1 MKAVVMA
8 GGEGTRLRPLTSSR
22 PKPLVP
28 ILNKPC
34 MQHTIELLKR
44 YGVTDIVVTLYYLA
58 DEIEGYFGDGSE
70 LGVNLIYTVEDTPL
84 GTAGSVKKAEEY
96 LKDDTFIIVSGDALT
111 DLDVDKA
118 LAFHREKGSVATLV
132 LQHVDNPLEFG
143 VVITDEGGR
152 VRRFLEKPSWGEVF
166 SDTVNTGMYILEPS
180 IFEYMRPEKS
190 YDWSQDIFPQI
201 LTDEKP
207 MFGYVLG
214 EYWTDVGSL
223 QQYRQAQYEMLGG
236 MTQLPIE
243 GQRAGGHIWIGAGTE
258 IDPTAQIV
266 GPVCIGKNC
275 RIKAGAHIGPETVIG
290 DNCLIE
296 EGATLQRAIVWD
308 SNYIGARAQLT
319 ACTVCFKNTIKEDV
333 VIQEGAVIGDRCHI
347 ESGSA
352 IRPLIK
358 LWPDKVIEAGSVVTM
373 SLIWGSKWQ
382 GALFRNLGVSGIAN
396 VEMTPDFATKLGASY
411 GAFLKKG
418 STVITSRDSTLVCRM
433 LKRGLIAGLVSVGVN
448 VLDNEGMP
456 LPISRHTVRSTNA
469 VGGIHVR
476 LAPDQPSLALVEFFD
491 KDGIYLSTN
500 GQRKI
505 ETIFYREDFGRTDP
519 DEVGEI
525 GYVPRAIEQYSQDFF
540 RLLDTGAIQRRG
552 FRAVVDYAYNRI
564 SGVFPQMLGR
574 LEAETVALN
583 AYTDPKK
590 SPRTAAD
597 RALLVQSLSEYLVT
611 LKADM
616 GVFLG
621 DDGERLTV
629 VDETGQVLSGSDLL
643 GVFAL
648 LVARA
653 KPGAQVAVP
662 VTAPSIIE
670 CILAEHGGSVVRT
683 KTDVRS
689 LMATA
694 AAGRQGPDGGEGL
707 ALAGDTGG
715 GFIFPEFQPAFDG
728 LFAFAR
734 LLEML
739 ALQET
744 TLSQVR
750 ALLPPYFLASETVSC
765 PWEVKGRIMRVLTTD
780 SDGHAG
786 ESGGRTELVDG
797 IKTYRG
803 DGAWTLILPDASEPF
818 FRVYA
823 EAGSQD
829 EANELVHRAV
839 LRLGALK

>member
-84 GTAGSVKKAEEY
+84 GTAGSVKKAEQY

-111 DLDVDKA
+111 DLDVEKA
-118 LAFHREKGSVATLV
+118 LAFHREKQSVATLV

-143 VVITDEGGR
+143 VVITDDNGR
-152 VRRFLEKPSWGEVF
+152 IRRFLEKPSWGEVF

-180 IFEYMRPEKS
+180 IFEYMQPEKS
-190 YDWSQDIFPQI
+190 YDWSQDIFPQ
-201 LTDEKP
+201 LLQEEKP

-243 GQRAGGHIWIGAGTE
+243 GRREGGDIWIGEGTE
-258 IDPTAQIV
+258 IDPNARLI
-266 GPVCIGKNC
+266 GPLCIGKNC
-275 RIKAGAHIGPETVIG
+275 RIKADAHIGPDTVIG

-308 SNYIGARAQLT
+308 SNYIGARSRLT
-319 ACTVCFKNTIKEDV
+319 ACTVCFRCTIKEDV
-333 VIQEGAVIGDRCHI
+333 DIQEGAVVGDRCHI
-347 ESGSA
+347 EGGST

-358 LWPDKVIEAGSVVTM
+358 LWPDKIIEAGSVVTM

-396 VEMTPDFATKLGASY
+396 VEMTPDFACKLGASY

-418 STVITSRDSTLVCRM
+418 ATVITSRDATLVCRM

-456 LPISRHTVRSTNA
+456 LPVTRHTIRSTNA
-469 VGGIHVR
+469 AGGVHIR
-476 LAPDQPSLALVEFFD
+476 LAPDQPNLALVEFFD
-491 KDGIYLSTN
+491 KNGIYLSTN

-505 ETIFYREDFGRTDP
+505 ETIFYREDFGRTAA

-525 GYVPRAIEQYSQDFF
+525 QFVPRAIEQYSQDFF
-540 RLLDTGAIQRRG
+540 RTLNTEAVQKRG
-552 FRAVVDYAYNRI
+552 FRVVVDYAYNRI
-564 SGVFPQMLGR
+564 SSILPQMLGQ
-574 LEAETVALN
+574 LETETVALN
-583 AYTDPKK
+583 AYTDPKR
-590 SPRTAAD
+590 SPKTSAD
-597 RALLVQSLSEYLVT
+597 RDALVHSLSEYLVT

-629 VDETGQVLSGSDLL
+629 VDETGYILSGSDLL
-643 GVFAL
+643 AVFAL

-662 VTAPSIIE
+662 VTAPSTIDR
-670 CILAEHGGSVVRT
+670 ILAEHGGGVIRT

-689 LMATA
+689 LMGTA
-694 AAGRQGPDGGEGL
+694 AEGKEGI
-707 ALAGDTGG
+707 ALAGDTSG
-715 GFIFPEFQPAFDG
+715 GFIFPEFHPAFDG
-728 LFAFAR
+728 LFSFAK
-734 LLEML
+734 LLELL
-739 ALQET
+739 AVQKT
-744 TLSQVR
+744 SLSQVR
-750 ALLPPYFLASETVSC
+750 EMLPAYYMASETVSC
-765 PWEVKGRIMRVLTTD
+765 PWEIKGRIMRILT
-780 SDGHAG
+780 A
-786 ESGGRTELVDG
+786 ESEGTRTELVDG
-797 IKTYRG
+797 IKSYRD
-803 DGAWTLILPDASEPF
+803 DGSWVLILPDASEPN
-818 FRVYA
+818 FRIYA

-829 EANELVHRAV
+829 AANELVHRAV
-839 LRLGALK
+839 LRIGSLKSG

>member
-44 YGVTDIVVTLYYLA
+44 YGITDIVVTLYYLA

-111 DLDVDKA
+111 DLDVEKA

-143 VVITDEGGR
+143 VVITDDNGR

-180 IFEYMRPEKS
+180 IFEYMQPEKS

-236 MTQLPIE
+236 MTKLPIDGRRE
-243 GQRAGGHIWIGAGTE
+243 GGDIWIGAGTE
-258 IDPTAQIV
+258 IDPNARLI
-266 GPVCIGKNC
+266 GPLCIGKNC
-275 RIKAGAHIGPETVIG
+275 RIKADAHIGPDTVLG
-290 DNCLIE
+290 DNCLVE
-296 EGATLQRAIVWD
+296 EGAILQKAIVWD
-308 SNYIGARAQLT
+308 SNYIGARSRLT
-319 ACTVCFKNTIKEDV
+319 GCTVCFRCTIKEDV
-333 VIQEGAVIGDRCHI
+333 DIQEGAVVGDRCHI
-347 ESGSA
+347 EAGST

-358 LWPDKVIEAGSVVTM
+358 LWPDKIIEAGSVVTM

-396 VEMTPDFATKLGASY
+396 VEMTPDFACKLGASY

-418 STVITSRDSTLVCRM
+418 ATVITSRDSTLVCRM

-448 VLDNEGMP
+448 VLDNEGMS
-456 LPISRHTVRSTNA
+456 LPVTRHTVRSTNA
-469 VGGIHVR
+469 AGGVHIR
-476 LAPDQPSLALVEFFD
+476 LAPDQPNLALVEFYD
-491 KDGIYLSTN
+491 KNGIYLSTN

-505 ETIFYREDFGRTDP
+505 ETIFYREDFGRTAA
-519 DEVGEI
+519 DEVGAIEF
-525 GYVPRAIEQYSQDFF
+525 VPRAIEQYSQDFF
-540 RLLDTGAIQRRG
+540 RLLNIE
-552 FRAVVDYAYNRI
+552 AVQKRSFKVIVDYAYNRI
-564 SGVFPQMLGR
+564 SGVLPQMLGQ
-574 LEAETVALN
+574 LETETIALN

-590 SPRTAAD
+590 SPKTPAD
-597 RALLVQSLSEYLVT
+597 RDELVQSLSQYLVT

-621 DDGERLTV
+621 DDGERLSV
-629 VDETGQVLSGSDLL
+629 VDETGYILSGPDLL
-643 GVFAL
+643 AVFAL

-653 KPGAQVAVP
+653 RPGAQVAVP
-662 VTAPSIIE
+662 VTAPSTIDRIM
-670 CILAEHGGSVVRT
+670 AEYGGGVIRT

-689 LMATA
+689 LMGTA
-694 AAGRQGPDGGEGL
+694 AEGKEGI
-707 ALAGDTGG
+707 ALAGDTSG
-715 GFIFPEFQPAFDG
+715 GFIFPEFHPAFDG
-728 LFAFAR
+728 LFSFAK
-734 LLEML
+734 LLELL
-739 ALQET
+739 AVQET
-744 TLSQVR
+744 SLSEVR
-750 ALLPPYFLASETVSC
+750 GMLPPYFMAAETVSC
-765 PWEVKGRIMRVLTTD
+765 PWEVKGRIMRVLT
-780 SDGHAG
+780 A
-786 ESGGRTELVDG
+786 ESEGTQTELVDG
-797 IKTYRG
+797 IKTYG
-803 DGAWTLILPDASEPF
+803 EDGSWVLILPDASEPN
-818 FRVYA
+818 FRIYA
-823 EAGSQD
+823 EASSQD
-829 EANELVHRAV
+829 AANELVHRAV
-839 LRLGALK
+839 LRISGLK

>member
-44 YGVTDIVVTLYYLA
+44 HGITDIVVTLYYLA

-84 GTAGSVKKAEEY
+84 GTAGSVKKAQEY

-118 LAFHREKGSVATLV
+118 LAFHREKGSEATLV

-152 VRRFLEKPSWGEVF
+152 IRRFLEKPSWGEVF

-180 IFEYMRPEKS
+180 IFEYMKPEKN
-190 YDWSQDIFPQI
+190 YDWSQDIFPQL
-201 LTDEKP
+201 LTEEQP

-243 GQRAGGHIWIGAGTE
+243 GRREGGHIWIGEGTE
-258 IDPTAQIV
+258 IDPSAQIV

-275 RIKAGAHIGPETVIG
+275 RIKADAHIGPDTVIG

-296 EGATLQRAIVWD
+296 EGAILQRAIVWD
-308 SNYIGARAQLT
+308 SNYIGARSRLT
-319 ACTVCFKNTIKEDV
+319 ACTVCFRNTIKEDV
-333 VIQEGAVIGDRCHI
+333 DIQEGAVVGDRCHI
-347 ESGSA
+347 EGGST

-358 LWPDKVIEAGSVVTM
+358 LWPDKVIEAGSMVTM

-433 LKRGLIAGLVSVGVN
+433 LKRALIAGLVSVGVN

-456 LPISRHTVRSTNA
+456 LPVSRHTIRSNNA
-469 VGGIHVR
+469 SGGIHIR
-476 LAPDQPSLALVEFFD
+476 LAPDQPNLALVEFFD
-491 KDGIYLSTN
+491 KNGIYLSTN

-505 ETIFYREDFGRTDP
+505 ETIFYREDFGRTAA
-519 DEVGEI
+519 DEVGKI
-525 GYVPRAIEQYSQDFF
+525 ALVSRAIEQYDRDFF
-540 RLLDTGAIQRRG
+540 RLLNTEVVQKRG
-552 FRAVVDYAYNRI
+552 FRVVVDYGYNRI
-564 SGVFPQMLGR
+564 STILPQMLGQ
-574 LEAETVALN
+574 LETDTIALN
-583 AYTDPKK
+583 AYIDPKK
-590 SPRTAAD
+590 SPKTAAD
-597 RALLVQSLSEYLVT
+597 KVALVRNLSNYLLT
-611 LKADM
+611 LKADI
-616 GVFLG
+616 GIFLG
-621 DDGERLTV
+621 DDGERLTA
-629 VDETGQVLSGSDLL
+629 VDETGSILSGGELL
-643 GVFAL
+643 AVFAL

-653 KPGAQVAVP
+653 RPGSQVAVP
-662 VTAPSIIE
+662 VTASASIE
-670 CILAEHGGSVVRT
+670 RILRENGGGTVVRT
-683 KTDVRS
+683 KTDVRA

-694 AAGRQGPDGGEGL
+694 AEGKEGI
-707 ALAGDTGG
+707 AFAGDTEG
-715 GFIFPEFQPAFDG
+715 GFIFPEFHPAFDG
-728 LFAFAR
+728 LFSFAK
-734 LLEML
+734 LLELL
-739 ALQET
+739 AFQET
-744 TLSQVR
+744 SLSEVR
-750 ALLPPYFLASETVSC
+750 KLLPPVYMATETVSC
-765 PWEVKGRIMRVLTTD
+765 PWEVKGRIMRVLT
-780 SDGHAG
+780 A
-786 ESGGRTELVDG
+786 ESEGTNTELVDG

-803 DGAWTLILPDASEPF
+803 DGAWVLVLPDASEPN
-818 FRVYA
+818 FRIYA
-823 EAGSQD
+823 EGGSQD
-829 EANELVHRAV
+829 RANELVHRSV
-839 LRLGALK
+839 LRIGALK

>member
-44 YGVTDIVVTLYYLA
+44 HGITDIVVTLYYLA

-84 GTAGSVKKAEEY
+84 GTAGSVKKAQEY

-118 LAFHREKGSVATLV
+118 LAFHREKQSVATLV

-143 VVITDEGGR
+143 VVITDENGR
-152 VRRFLEKPSWGEVF
+152 IRRFLEKPSWGEVF

-180 IFEYMRPEKS
+180 IFDYMEPEKN

-201 LTDEKP
+201 LADEKA
-207 MFGYVLG
+207 MFGYVMG
-214 EYWTDVGSL
+214 EYWCDVGSL

-236 MTQLPIE
+236 QTNLPIE
-243 GQRAGGHIWIGAGTE
+243 GARMGGDIWIGAGTE
-258 IDPTAQIV
+258 IDPSAQII

-275 RIKAGAHIGPETVIG
+275 RIKADAHIGPETVIG

-296 EGATLQRAIVWD
+296 EGAILQRAIIWD
-308 SNYIGARAQLT
+308 SNYIGARTQIT
-319 ACTVCFKNTIKEDV
+319 ASTVCFRCMIKEDV
-333 VIQEGAVIGDRCHI
+333 TIQEGAVVGDRCHI
-347 ESGSA
+347 EGGST

-358 LWPDKVIEAGSVVTM
+358 LWPDKVIEAGSMVTM

-382 GALFRNLGVSGIAN
+382 GALFQNLGVSGIAN
-396 VEMTPDFATKLGASY
+396 VEMTPDFACKLGASY

-418 STVITSRDSTLVCRM
+418 ATVITSRDSTLVCRM

-456 LPISRHTVRSTNA
+456 LPITRHTIRSSNA
-469 VGGIHVR
+469 AGGIHIR
-476 LAPDQPSLALVEFFD
+476 LAPDQPNMALVEFFD
-491 KDGIYLSTN
+491 KNGIYLSTN

-505 ETIFYREDFGRTDP
+505 ETIFYREDFGRTDA

-525 GYVPRAIEQYSQDFF
+525 SYVPRAIEQYSQDFF
-540 RLLDTGAIQRRG
+540 RHLNTEAVQKRN
-552 FRAVVDYAYNRI
+552 FRLIVDYAFNRI
-564 SGVFPQMLGR
+564 SGVLPQMLGR
-574 LEAETVALN
+574 LETETVALN

-590 SPRTAAD
+590 SPKTPAD
-597 RALLVQSLSEYLVT
+597 RAELVKSLSNYLVT
-611 LKADM
+611 MKADL
-616 GVFLG
+616 GIFLG

-629 VDETGQVLSGSDLL
+629 ADETGSVLSGPDLL
-643 GVFAL
+643 AVFAY
-648 LVARA
+648 LVSRA
-653 KPGAQVAVP
+653 NPGAQVAIP
-662 VTAPSIIE
+662 VTAPSSIE
-670 CILAEHGGSVVRT
+670 RILEANGGSAVRT
-683 KTDVRS
+683 KTDVRA
-689 LMATA
+689 LMTTA
-694 AAGRQGPDGGEGL
+694 AESKQGI
-707 ALAGDTGG
+707 ALAGDMSG
-715 GFIFPEFQPAFDG
+715 GFIFPEFHPAFDG
-728 LFAFAR
+728 LFAFAK

-750 ALLPPYFLASETVSC
+750 AALPVYYMATETVPC
-765 PWEVKGRIMRVLTTD
+765 PWELKGRIMRVLT
-780 SDGHAG
+780 A
-786 ESGGRTELVDG
+786 ESEGTNTELVDG
-797 IKTYRG
+797 IKTYRD
-803 DGAWTLILPDASEPF
+803 DGSWVLVLPDASEPF
-818 FRVYA
+818 FRIYA
-823 EAGSQD
+823 EASSQD
-829 EANELVHRAV
+829 AANELVHRYTMKI
-839 LRLGALK
+839 GALKTVA

>member
-44 YGVTDIVVTLYYLA
+44 YGITDIVVTLYYLA

-84 GTAGSVKKAEEY
+84 GTAGSVKKAQEY

-111 DLDVDKA
+111 DLDVEKA
-118 LAFHREKGSVATLV
+118 LAFHREKGSVATLI

-143 VVITDEGGR
+143 VVITDDNGR
-152 VRRFLEKPSWGEVF
+152 IRRFLEKPSWGEVF

-180 IFEYMRPEKS
+180 IFEYMQPDKS

-201 LTDEKP
+201 LAEEKP

-236 MTQLPIE
+236 MTKLPIDGRRE
-243 GQRAGGHIWIGAGTE
+243 GGDIWIGEGTE
-258 IDPTAQIV
+258 IDPNARLI
-266 GPVCIGKNC
+266 GPLCIGKNC
-275 RIKAGAHIGPETVIG
+275 RVKADAHIGPDTVIG

-296 EGATLQRAIVWD
+296 EGATLQKAIVWD
-308 SNYIGARAQLT
+308 SNYVGARSRLT
-319 ACTVCFKNTIKEDV
+319 GCTVCFRCTIKEDV
-333 VIQEGAVIGDRCHI
+333 DIQEGAVVGDRCHI
-347 ESGSA
+347 EAGST

-358 LWPDKVIEAGSVVTM
+358 LWPDKIIEAGSVVTM

-396 VEMTPDFATKLGASY
+396 VEMTPDFACKLGASY

-418 STVITSRDSTLVCRM
+418 ATVITSRDATLVCRM
-433 LKRGLIAGLVSVGVN
+433 LKRGLMAGLVSVGVN

-456 LPISRHTVRSTNA
+456 LPVSRHSIRSSNA
-469 VGGIHVR
+469 AGGVHIR
-476 LAPDQPSLALVEFFD
+476 LAPDQPNLALVEFFD
-491 KDGIYLSTN
+491 KNGIYLSTN

-505 ETIFYREDFGRTDP
+505 ETIFYREDFGRTAA
-519 DEVGEI
+519 DEVGAIEF
-525 GYVPRAIEQYSQDFF
+525 VPRAIEQYSQDFF
-540 RLLDTGAIQRRG
+540 RLLDTE
-552 FRAVVDYAYNRI
+552 AVQKRCFKVIVDYAYNRI
-564 SGVFPQMLGR
+564 SGVLPQMLGQ
-574 LEAETVALN
+574 LEAETIALN

-590 SPRTAAD
+590 SPKTEAERD
-597 RALLVQSLSEYLVT
+597 EFVRSLSEYLLT

-616 GVFLG
+616 GVYLG

-629 VDETGQVLSGSDLL
+629 VDETGSILSGSDLL
-643 GVFAL
+643 AVFAL

-653 KPGAQVAVP
+653 RPGAQVAVP
-662 VTAPSIIE
+662 VTAPSTIE
-670 CILAEHGGSVVRT
+670 RILAEYGGSVIRT
-683 KTDVRS
+683 KTDVRA
-689 LMATA
+689 LMGTA
-694 AAGRQGPDGGEGL
+694 ADGKGEI
-707 ALAGDTGG
+707 ALAGDTDG
-715 GFIFPEFQPAFDG
+715 GFIFPEFHPAFDG
-728 LFAFAR
+728 LFSFAK

-739 ALQET
+739 ALQNT
-744 TLSQVR
+744 TLSEVR
-750 ALLPPYFLASETVSC
+750 QMLPAYFMASETVSC
-765 PWEVKGRIMRVLTTD
+765 PWEVKGRIMRVLT
-780 SDGHAG
+780 A
-786 ESGGRTELVDG
+786 ESEGTRTELVDG
-797 IKTYRG
+797 IKTYSD
-803 DGAWTLILPDASEPF
+803 DGSWVLVLPDASEPN
-818 FRVYA
+818 FRIYA
-823 EAGSQD
+823 EASSQD
-829 EANELVHRAV
+829 AANELVHRAV
-839 LRLGALK
+839 LRISGLK

>member
-44 YGVTDIVVTLYYLA
+44 YGITDIVVTLYYLA

-111 DLDVDKA
+111 DLDVEKA
-118 LAFHREKGSVATLV
+118 LAYHREKQSVATLV

-143 VVITDEGGR
+143 VVITDDNGR
-152 VRRFLEKPSWGEVF
+152 IRRFLEKPSWGEVF

-180 IFEYMRPEKS
+180 IFEYMQPDKS

-201 LTDEKP
+201 LAEEKP

-236 MTQLPIE
+236 QTRLPIE
-243 GQRAGGHIWIGAGTE
+243 GRREGGDIWIGDGTE
-258 IDPTAQIV
+258 IDPNARLI
-266 GPVCIGKNC
+266 GPLCIGKNC
-275 RIKAGAHIGPETVIG
+275 RIKADAHIGPDTVIG

-296 EGATLQRAIVWD
+296 EGATLQKAIVWD
-308 SNYIGARAQLT
+308 SNYVGARSRLT
-319 ACTVCFKNTIKEDV
+319 GCTVCFRSTIKEDV
-333 VIQEGAVIGDRCHI
+333 DIQEGAVVGDRCHI
-347 ESGSA
+347 EAGST

-358 LWPDKVIEAGSVVTM
+358 LWPDKIIEGGSVVTM

-396 VEMTPDFATKLGASY
+396 VEMTPDFACKLGASY
-411 GAFLKKG
+411 GAFLKNG
-418 STVITSRDSTLVCRM
+418 ATVITSRDATLVCRM
-433 LKRGLIAGLVSVGVN
+433 LKRGLMAGLVSVGVN

-456 LPISRHTVRSTNA
+456 LPVSRHSIRSSNA
-469 VGGIHVR
+469 AGGVHIR
-476 LAPDQPSLALVEFFD
+476 LAPDQPNLALVEFFD
-491 KDGIYLSTN
+491 KNGIYLSTN

-505 ETIFYREDFGRTDP
+505 ETIFYREDFGRTAA
-519 DEVGEI
+519 DEVGAIEF
-525 GYVPRAIEQYSQDFF
+525 VPRAIEQYSQDFF
-540 RLLDTGAIQRRG
+540 RLLNTE
-552 FRAVVDYAYNRI
+552 AVQKRNFKVIVDYAYNRI
-564 SGVFPQMLGR
+564 SGVLPQMLGQ
-574 LEAETVALN
+574 LETETIALN

-590 SPRTAAD
+590 SPKTAAD
-597 RALLVQSLSEYLVT
+597 RDEFVQDLSQYLLT

-616 GVFLG
+616 GVYLG

-629 VDETGQVLSGSDLL
+629 VDETGSVLSGSDLL
-643 GVFAL
+643 AVFAL

-662 VTAPSIIE
+662 VTAPSTIE
-670 CILAEHGGSVVRT
+670 RIMEEHGGGVIRT
-683 KTDVRS
+683 KTDVRA
-689 LMATA
+689 LMGTA
-694 AAGRQGPDGGEGL
+694 AEGKEGI
-707 ALAGDTGG
+707 ALAGDTSG
-715 GFIFPEFQPAFDG
+715 GFIFPEFHPAFDG
-728 LFAFAR
+728 LFSFAK

-739 ALQET
+739 ALQNT
-744 TLSQVR
+744 TLSEVR
-750 ALLPPYFLASETVSC
+750 GMLPAYFMASETVSC
-765 PWEVKGRIMRVLTTD
+765 PWEIKGRIMRVLT
-780 SDGHAG
+780 A
-786 ESGGRTELVDG
+786 ESEGTRTELVDG
-797 IKTYRG
+797 IKTYG
-803 DGAWTLILPDASEPF
+803 DDGSWVLVLPDASEPN
-818 FRVYA
+818 FRIYA
-823 EAGSQD
+823 EALSQD
-829 EANELVHRAV
+829 AANELVHRAV
-839 LRLGALK
+839 LRISGLK

>member
-44 YGVTDIVVTLYYLA
+44 YGITDIVVTLYYLA

-111 DLDVDKA
+111 DLDVEKA
-118 LAFHREKGSVATLV
+118 LAFHKEKGSVATLV

-143 VVITDEGGR
+143 VVITDDNGR
-152 VRRFLEKPSWGEVF
+152 IRRFLEKPSWGEVF

-180 IFEYMRPEKS
+180 IFEYMQHDKN

-201 LTDEKP
+201 LAEEKP

-236 MTQLPIE
+236 MTKLPIE
-243 GQRAGGHIWIGAGTE
+243 GRREGGDIWIGTGTE
-258 IDPTAQIV
+258 IDPNARII

-275 RIKAGAHIGPETVIG
+275 RIKANTHIGPDTVIG

-308 SNYIGARAQLT
+308 SNYIGARSRLT
-319 ACTVCFKNTIKEDV
+319 GCTVCFRCTIKEDV
-333 VIQEGAVIGDRCHI
+333 DIQEGAVVGDRCHI
-347 ESGSA
+347 EAGST

-358 LWPDKVIEAGSVVTM
+358 LWPDKIIEAGSVVTM

-396 VEMTPDFATKLGASY
+396 VEMTPDFACKLGASY

-418 STVITSRDSTLVCRM
+418 ATVITSRDSTLVCRM

-456 LPISRHTVRSTNA
+456 LPVTRHTIRSSNA
-469 VGGIHVR
+469 AGGVHIR
-476 LAPDQPSLALVEFFD
+476 LAPDQPNLALVEFFD
-491 KDGIYLSTN
+491 KNGIYLSTN

-505 ETIFYREDFGRTDP
+505 ETIFYREDFGRTAA
-519 DEVGEI
+519 DEVGAIEF
-525 GYVPRAIEQYSQDFF
+525 VPRAIEQYSQDFF
-540 RLLDTGAIQRRG
+540 RLLNTE
-552 FRAVVDYAYNRI
+552 AVQKRNFKVIVDYAYNRI
-564 SGVFPQMLGR
+564 SGVLPQMLGQ
-574 LEAETVALN
+574 LETETIALN
-583 AYTDPKK
+583 AYTDAKK
-590 SPRTAAD
+590 SPKTEAEREGF
-597 RALLVQSLSEYLVT
+597 VHNLSEYLLT

-629 VDETGQVLSGSDLL
+629 VDETGSILSGSDLL
-643 GVFAL
+643 VVFAL
-648 LVARA
+648 LVARV

-662 VTAPSIIE
+662 VTAPSTIE
-670 CILAEHGGSVVRT
+670 RILAEYGGGVIRT
-683 KTDVRS
+683 KTDVRA
-689 LMATA
+689 LMGTA
-694 AAGRQGPDGGEGL
+694 AEGKGEI
-707 ALAGDTGG
+707 ALAGDTMG
-715 GFIFPEFQPAFDG
+715 GFIFPEFHPAFDG
-728 LFAFAR
+728 LFSFAK

-739 ALQET
+739 ALQNT
-744 TLSQVR
+744 TLSEVR
-750 ALLPPYFLASETVSC
+750 KLLPPYFMASETVSC
-765 PWEVKGRIMRVLTTD
+765 PWEVKGRIMRVLT
-780 SDGHAG
+780 A
-786 ESGGRTELVDG
+786 ESEGTQTELVDG
-797 IKTYRG
+797 IKTYGG
-803 DGAWTLILPDASEPF
+803 DGSWVLVLPDASEPN
-818 FRVYA
+818 FRIYA
-823 EAGSQD
+823 EAQSQD
-829 EANELVHRAV
+829 AANELVHRAV
-839 LRLGALK
+839 LRISGLK

>member
-44 YGVTDIVVTLYYLA
+44 YGITDIVVTLYYLA

-111 DLDVDKA
+111 DLDVEKA
-118 LAFHREKGSVATLV
+118 LAFHKEKGSVATLV

-143 VVITDEGGR
+143 VVITDDNGR
-152 VRRFLEKPSWGEVF
+152 IRRFLEKPSWGEVF

-180 IFEYMRPEKS
+180 IFEYMQHDKN

-201 LTDEKP
+201 LAEEKP

-236 MTQLPIE
+236 MTKLPIE
-243 GQRAGGHIWIGAGTE
+243 GRREGGDIWIGTGTE
-258 IDPTAQIV
+258 IDPNARII

-275 RIKAGAHIGPETVIG
+275 RIKANAHIGPDTVIG

-308 SNYIGARAQLT
+308 SNYIGARSRLT
-319 ACTVCFKNTIKEDV
+319 GCTVCFRCTIKEDV
-333 VIQEGAVIGDRCHI
+333 DVQEGAVVGDRCHI
-347 ESGSA
+347 EAGST

-358 LWPDKVIEAGSVVTM
+358 LWPDKIIEAGSVVTM

-396 VEMTPDFATKLGASY
+396 VEMTPDFACKLGASY

-418 STVITSRDSTLVCRM
+418 ATVITSRDSTLVCRM
-433 LKRGLIAGLVSVGVN
+433 LKRGLIAGLVSIGVN

-456 LPISRHTVRSTNA
+456 LPVTRHTIRSSNA
-469 VGGIHVR
+469 AGGVHIR
-476 LAPDQPSLALVEFFD
+476 LAPDQPNLALVEFFD
-491 KDGIYLSTN
+491 KNGIYLSTN

-505 ETIFYREDFGRTDP
+505 ETIFYREDFGRTAA
-519 DEVGEI
+519 DEVGAIEF
-525 GYVPRAIEQYSQDFF
+525 VPRAIEQYSQDFF
-540 RLLDTGAIQRRG
+540 RLLNTE
-552 FRAVVDYAYNRI
+552 AVQKRNFKVIVDYAYNRI
-564 SGVFPQMLGR
+564 SGVLPQMLGQ
-574 LEAETVALN
+574 LETETIALN
-583 AYTDPKK
+583 AYTDAKK
-590 SPRTAAD
+590 SPKTEAD
-597 RALLVQSLSEYLVT
+597 REGFVHNLSEYLLT

-629 VDETGQVLSGSDLL
+629 VDETGSILSGSDLL
-643 GVFAL
+643 AVFAL
-648 LVARA
+648 LVARV

-662 VTAPSIIE
+662 VTAPSTIE
-670 CILAEHGGSVVRT
+670 RILAEYGGGVIRT
-683 KTDVRS
+683 KTDVRA
-689 LMATA
+689 LMGTA
-694 AAGRQGPDGGEGL
+694 AEGKGEI
-707 ALAGDTGG
+707 ALAGDTMG
-715 GFIFPEFQPAFDG
+715 GFIFPEFHPAFDG
-728 LFAFAR
+728 LFSFAK

-739 ALQET
+739 ALQNM
-744 TLSQVR
+744 TLSEVR
-750 ALLPPYFLASETVSC
+750 KLLPPYFMASETVSC
-765 PWEVKGRIMRVLTTD
+765 PWEVKGRIMRVLT
-780 SDGHAG
+780 A
-786 ESGGRTELVDG
+786 ESEGTQTELVDG
-797 IKTYRG
+797 IKTYG
-803 DGAWTLILPDASEPF
+803 NDGSWVLVLPDASEPN
-818 FRVYA
+818 FRIYA
-823 EAGSQD
+823 EAQSQD
-829 EANELVHRAV
+829 AANELVHRAV
-839 LRLGALK
+839 LRISGLK

>member
-28 ILNKPC
+28 VLNKPC

-44 YGVTDIVVTLYYLA
+44 YGITDIVVTLYYLA

-118 LAFHREKGSVATLV
+118 LAFHREKQSVATLI

-143 VVITDEGGR
+143 VVITDDGGR

-180 IFEYMRPEKS
+180 IFEYMQHDKN

-201 LTDEKP
+201 LAEEKP

-236 MTQLPIE
+236 MTKLPIE
-243 GQRAGGHIWIGAGTE
+243 GRREGGDIWIGTGTE
-258 IDPTAQIV
+258 IDPNARII

-275 RIKAGAHIGPETVIG
+275 RIKANAHIGPDTVIG

-308 SNYIGARAQLT
+308 SNYIGARSRLT
-319 ACTVCFKNTIKEDV
+319 GCTVCFRCTIKEDV
-333 VIQEGAVIGDRCHI
+333 DVQEGAVVGDRCHI
-347 ESGSA
+347 EAGST

-358 LWPDKVIEAGSVVTM
+358 LWPDKIIEAGSVVTM

-396 VEMTPDFATKLGASY
+396 VEMTPDFACKLGASY

-418 STVITSRDSTLVCRM
+418 ATVITSRDSTLVCRM

-456 LPISRHTVRSTNA
+456 LPVTRHTIRSSNA
-469 VGGIHVR
+469 AGGVHIR
-476 LAPDQPSLALVEFFD
+476 LAPDQPNLALVEFFD
-491 KDGIYLSTN
+491 KNGIYLSTN

-505 ETIFYREDFGRTDP
+505 ETIFYREDFGRTAA
-519 DEVGEI
+519 DEVGAIEF
-525 GYVPRAIEQYSQDFF
+525 VPRAIEQYSQDFF
-540 RLLDTGAIQRRG
+540 RLLNTE
-552 FRAVVDYAYNRI
+552 AVQKRNFKVIVDYAYNRI
-564 SGVFPQMLGR
+564 SGVLPQMLGQ
-574 LEAETVALN
+574 LETETIALN
-583 AYTDPKK
+583 AYTDAKK
-590 SPRTAAD
+590 SPKTEAD
-597 RALLVQSLSEYLVT
+597 REGFVHNLSEYLLT

-629 VDETGQVLSGSDLL
+629 VDETGSILSGSDLL
-643 GVFAL
+643 AVFAL
-648 LVARA
+648 LVARV

-662 VTAPSIIE
+662 VTAPSTIE
-670 CILAEHGGSVVRT
+670 RILAEYGGGVIRT
-683 KTDVRS
+683 KTDVRA
-689 LMATA
+689 LMGTA
-694 AAGRQGPDGGEGL
+694 AEGKGEI
-707 ALAGDTGG
+707 ALAGDTMG
-715 GFIFPEFQPAFDG
+715 GFIFPEFHPAFDG
-728 LFAFAR
+728 LFSFAK

-739 ALQET
+739 ALQNM
-744 TLSQVR
+744 TLSEVR
-750 ALLPPYFLASETVSC
+750 KLLPPYFMASETVSC
-765 PWEVKGRIMRVLTTD
+765 PWEVKGRIMRVLT
-780 SDGHAG
+780 A
-786 ESGGRTELVDG
+786 ESEGTQTELVDG
-797 IKTYRG
+797 IKTYG
-803 DGAWTLILPDASEPF
+803 NDGSWVLVLPDASEPN
-818 FRVYA
+818 FRIYA
-823 EAGSQD
+823 EAQSQD
-829 EANELVHRAV
+829 AANELVHRAV
-839 LRLGALK
+839 LRISGLK

>member
-44 YGVTDIVVTLYYLA
+44 YGITDIVVTLYYLA

-111 DLDVDKA
+111 DLDVEKA
-118 LAFHREKGSVATLV
+118 LAFHREKQSVATLV

-143 VVITDEGGR
+143 VVITDDNGR
-152 VRRFLEKPSWGEVF
+152 IRRFLEKPSWGEVF

-180 IFEYMRPEKS
+180 IFEYMQPDKS

-201 LTDEKP
+201 LAEEKP

-236 MTQLPIE
+236 MTKLPIE
-243 GQRAGGHIWIGAGTE
+243 GRREGGDIWIGAGTE
-258 IDPTAQIV
+258 IDPNVRLI
-266 GPVCIGKNC
+266 GPLCIGKNC
-275 RIKAGAHIGPETVIG
+275 RIKADAHIGPDTVVG

-296 EGATLQRAIVWD
+296 EGAILQKAIVWD
-308 SNYIGARAQLT
+308 SNYIGARSRLT
-319 ACTVCFKNTIKEDV
+319 GCTVCFRSTIKEDV
-333 VIQEGAVIGDRCHI
+333 DIQEGAVVGDRCHI
-347 ESGSA
+347 EAGST

-358 LWPDKVIEAGSVVTM
+358 LWPDKIIEAGSVVTM

-396 VEMTPDFATKLGASY
+396 VEMTPDFACKLGASY

-418 STVITSRDSTLVCRM
+418 ATVITSRDSTLVCRM

-448 VLDNEGMP
+448 VLDNEGMS
-456 LPISRHTVRSTNA
+456 LPVTRHTIRSTNA
-469 VGGIHVR
+469 AGGIHIR
-476 LAPDQPSLALVEFFD
+476 LAPDQPNLALVEFYD
-491 KDGIYLSTN
+491 KNGIYLSTN

-505 ETIFYREDFGRTDP
+505 ETIFYREDFGRTAA
-519 DEVGEI
+519 DEVGVIEF
-525 GYVPRAIEQYSQDFF
+525 VPRAIEQYSQDFF
-540 RLLDTGAIQRRG
+540 RLLNKE
-552 FRAVVDYAYNRI
+552 AVQKRNFKVIVDYAYNRI
-564 SGVFPQMLGR
+564 SGILPQMLGQ
-574 LEAETVALN
+574 LETETIALN

-590 SPRTAAD
+590 SPKTSAD
-597 RALLVQSLSEYLVT
+597 RDEMVQSLSEYLVT

-621 DDGERLTV
+621 DDGERLSV
-629 VDETGQVLSGSDLL
+629 VDETGYILSGSDLL
-643 GVFAL
+643 AVFAL

-653 KPGAQVAVP
+653 RPGAQVAVP
-662 VTAPSIIE
+662 VTAPSTIE
-670 CILAEHGGSVVRT
+670 RIMAEHGGGVIRT

-689 LMATA
+689 LMGTA
-694 AAGRQGPDGGEGL
+694 AEGKEGI
-707 ALAGDTGG
+707 ALAGDTAG
-715 GFIFPEFQPAFDG
+715 GFIFPEFHPAFDG
-728 LFAFAR
+728 LFSFAK
-734 LLEML
+734 LLELL
-739 ALQET
+739 AVQNT
-744 TLSQVR
+744 SLSEVR
-750 ALLPPYFLASETVSC
+750 GLLPAYFMASETVSC
-765 PWEVKGRIMRVLTTD
+765 PWEVKGRIMRVLT
-780 SDGHAG
+780 A
-786 ESGGRTELVDG
+786 ESEGTQTELVDG
-797 IKTYRG
+797 IKTYHE
-803 DGAWTLILPDASEPF
+803 DGSWVLVLPDASEPN
-818 FRVYA
+818 FRIYA
-823 EAGSQD
+823 EASSQD
-829 EANELVHRAV
+829 AANELVHRAV
-839 LRLGALK
+839 LRISGLK

>member
-44 YGVTDIVVTLYYLA
+44 YGITDIVVTLYYLA

-111 DLDVDKA
+111 DLDVEKA
-118 LAFHREKGSVATLV
+118 LAYHKEKQSVATLV

-143 VVITDEGGR
+143 VVITDDNGR
-152 VRRFLEKPSWGEVF
+152 IRRFLEKPSWGEVF

-180 IFEYMRPEKS
+180 IFEYMEPDKS

-201 LTDEKP
+201 LAEEKP

-236 MTQLPIE
+236 MTKLPIE
-243 GQRAGGHIWIGAGTE
+243 GRREGGDIWIGTGTE
-258 IDPTAQIV
+258 IDPNARLI
-266 GPVCIGKNC
+266 GPLCIGKNC
-275 RIKAGAHIGPETVIG
+275 RVKADAHIGPDTVIG

-296 EGATLQRAIVWD
+296 EGATLQKAIVWD
-308 SNYIGARAQLT
+308 SNYVGARSRLT
-319 ACTVCFKNTIKEDV
+319 GCTVCFRCTIKEDV
-333 VIQEGAVIGDRCHI
+333 DIQEGAVVGDRCHI
-347 ESGSA
+347 EAGST

-358 LWPDKVIEAGSVVTM
+358 LWPDKIIEAGSVVTM

-396 VEMTPDFATKLGASY
+396 VEMTPDFACKLGASY

-418 STVITSRDSTLVCRM
+418 ATVITSRDATLVCRM

-456 LPISRHTVRSTNA
+456 LPVSRHTIRSSNA
-469 VGGIHVR
+469 AGGVHIR
-476 LAPDQPSLALVEFFD
+476 LAPDQPNLALVEFFD
-491 KDGIYLSTN
+491 KNGIYLSTN

-505 ETIFYREDFGRTDP
+505 ETIFYREDFGRTAA
-519 DEVGEI
+519 DEVGTIEF
-525 GYVPRAIEQYSQDFF
+525 VPRAIEQYSQDFF
-540 RLLDTGAIQRRG
+540 RLLNTE
-552 FRAVVDYAYNRI
+552 AVQKRNFKVIVDYAYNRI
-564 SGVFPQMLGR
+564 SGVLPQMLGQ
-574 LEAETVALN
+574 LEAETIALN

-590 SPRTAAD
+590 SPKTEAD
-597 RALLVQSLSEYLVT
+597 REEFVQSLSEYLLT

-616 GVFLG
+616 GVYLG

-629 VDETGQVLSGSDLL
+629 VDETGSILSGSDLL
-643 GVFAL
+643 AIFAL

-653 KPGAQVAVP
+653 RPGAQVAVP
-662 VTAPSIIE
+662 VTAPSTIE
-670 CILAEHGGSVVRT
+670 RILAAHGGGVIRT
-683 KTDVRS
+683 KTDVRA
-689 LMATA
+689 LMGTA
-694 AAGRQGPDGGEGL
+694 AEGKEGI
-707 ALAGDTGG
+707 ALAGDTSG
-715 GFIFPEFQPAFDG
+715 GFIFPEFHPAFDG
-728 LFAFAR
+728 LFAFAK

-739 ALQET
+739 ALQNT
-744 TLSQVR
+744 TLSEVR
-750 ALLPPYFLASETVSC
+750 GMLPAYFMASETVSC
-765 PWEVKGRIMRVLTTD
+765 PWEVKGRIMRVLT
-780 SDGHAG
+780 A
-786 ESGGRTELVDG
+786 ESEGTRTELVDG
-797 IKTYRG
+797 IKTYG
-803 DGAWTLILPDASEPF
+803 E
-818 FRVYA
+818 
-823 EAGSQD
+823 
-829 EANELVHRAV
+829 
-839 LRLGALK
+839 

>member
-28 ILNKPC
+28 VLNKPC

-44 YGVTDIVVTLYYLA
+44 HGITDIVVTLYYLA

-118 LAFHREKGSVATLV
+118 LAFHREKQSMATLV

-143 VVITDEGGR
+143 VVITDDGGR
-152 VRRFLEKPSWGEVF
+152 IRRFLEKPSWGEVF

-180 IFEYMRPEKS
+180 IFAYMEPEKN
-190 YDWSQDIFPQI
+190 YDWSSDIFPQL
-201 LTDEKP
+201 LTEEKP

-243 GQRAGGHIWIGAGTE
+243 GRREGGSVWIGAGTE
-258 IDPTAQIV
+258 IDPSAQII

-308 SNYIGARAQLT
+308 SNYIGARSQLT
-319 ACTVCFKNTIKEDV
+319 ACTVCFRCTIKEDV
-333 VIQEGAVIGDRCHI
+333 VIQEGAVIGDNCHI
-347 ESGSA
+347 EDGST

-358 LWPDKVIEAGSVVTM
+358 LWPDKNIEAGSIVTM

-418 STVITSRDSTLVCRM
+418 ATVITSRDSTLVCRM
-433 LKRGLIAGLVSVGVN
+433 LKRALIAGLVSVGVN

-456 LPISRHTVRSTNA
+456 LPVSRHTIRSTNA
-469 VGGIHVR
+469 VAGIHVR
-476 LAPDQPSLALVEFFD
+476 LAPDQPNLASVEFFD
-491 KDGIYLSTN
+491 KNGIYLSTN

-525 GYVPRAIEQYSQDFF
+525 NYVPRAIEQYSQDFF
-540 RLLDTGAIQRRG
+540 RLLNTKAVQERC
-552 FRAVVDYAYNRI
+552 FRVVVDYAYNRI
-564 SGVFPQMLGR
+564 SSILPQMLGQ

-583 AYTDPKK
+583 GYTDAKK
-590 SPRTAAD
+590 SPKTAAD
-597 RALLVQSLSEYLVT
+597 RAELVQSLSEYLVT

-616 GVFLG
+616 GVFLR
-621 DDGERLTV
+621 DDGERLNM
-629 VDETGQVLSGSDLL
+629 VDEAGAVLSGPDLL
-643 GVFAL
+643 AVFAL

-662 VTAPSIIE
+662 VTAPSVIE
-670 CILAEHGGSVVRT
+670 RILQEHGGGVIRT

-689 LMATA
+689 LMSTA
-694 AAGRQGPDGGEGL
+694 AEGKEGI
-707 ALAGDTGG
+707 ALAGDTEG
-715 GFIFPEFQPAFDG
+715 GFIFPEFHPAFDG
-728 LFAFAR
+728 LFSFAK

-739 ALQET
+739 AMQNT
-744 TLSQVR
+744 TLKEVR
-750 ALLPPYFLASETVSC
+750 ESLPPYFLATENVPC
-765 PWEVKGRIMRVLTTD
+765 PWEVKGRIMRVLTSEAD
-780 SDGHAG
+780 
-786 ESGGRTELVDG
+786 ESRSELVDG
-797 IKTYRG
+797 IKTYG
-803 DGAWTLILPDASEPF
+803 TDGSWTLILPDASEPF

-829 EANELVHRAV
+829 AANELIHRAV
-839 LRLGALK
+839 LRIGALK

>member
-44 YGVTDIVVTLYYLA
+44 YGITDIVVTLYYLA

-111 DLDVDKA
+111 DLDVEKA
-118 LAFHREKGSVATLV
+118 LAFHREKQSVATLV

-143 VVITDEGGR
+143 VVITDDSGR
-152 VRRFLEKPSWGEVF
+152 IRRFLEKPSWGEVF

-180 IFEYMRPEKS
+180 IFEYMQPDKS

-201 LTDEKP
+201 LAEEKP

-236 MTQLPIE
+236 MTKLPIE
-243 GQRAGGHIWIGAGTE
+243 GRREGGDIWIGAGTE
-258 IDPTAQIV
+258 IDPNARLI
-266 GPVCIGKNC
+266 GPLCIGKNC
-275 RIKAGAHIGPETVIG
+275 RIKADAHIGPDTVIG
-290 DNCLIE
+290 DNCLVE
-296 EGATLQRAIVWD
+296 EGAILQKAIVWD
-308 SNYIGARAQLT
+308 SNYIGARSRLT
-319 ACTVCFKNTIKEDV
+319 GCTVCFRCTIKEDV
-333 VIQEGAVIGDRCHI
+333 DIQEGAVVGDRCHI
-347 ESGSA
+347 EAGST

-358 LWPDKVIEAGSVVTM
+358 LWPDKIIEAGSVVTM

-396 VEMTPDFATKLGASY
+396 VEMTPDFACKLGASY

-418 STVITSRDSTLVCRM
+418 ATVITSRDSTLVCRM

-448 VLDNEGMP
+448 VLDNEGMS
-456 LPISRHTVRSTNA
+456 LPVTRHTVRSTNA
-469 VGGIHVR
+469 AGGVHIR
-476 LAPDQPSLALVEFFD
+476 LAPDQPNLALVEFYD
-491 KDGIYLSTN
+491 KNGIYLSTN

-505 ETIFYREDFGRTDP
+505 ETIFYREDFGRTAA
-519 DEVGEI
+519 DEVGVIEF
-525 GYVPRAIEQYSQDFF
+525 VPRAIEQYSQDFF
-540 RLLDTGAIQRRG
+540 RLLNTE
-552 FRAVVDYAYNRI
+552 AVQKRSFKVIVDYAYNRI
-564 SGVFPQMLGR
+564 SGVLPQMLGQ
-574 LEAETVALN
+574 LETETIALN

-590 SPRTAAD
+590 SPKTTAD
-597 RALLVQSLSEYLVT
+597 RDELVQSLSEYLVT
-611 LKADM
+611 LNADM

-621 DDGERLTV
+621 DDGERLSV
-629 VDETGQVLSGSDLL
+629 VDETGYILSGPDLL
-643 GVFAL
+643 AVFAL

-662 VTAPSIIE
+662 VTAPSTIDRIM
-670 CILAEHGGSVVRT
+670 AEHGGGVIRT

-689 LMATA
+689 LMGTA
-694 AAGRQGPDGGEGL
+694 AEGKEGI
-707 ALAGDTGG
+707 ALAGDTAG
-715 GFIFPEFQPAFDG
+715 GFIFPEFHPAFDG
-728 LFAFAR
+728 LFSFAK
-734 LLEML
+734 LLELL
-739 ALQET
+739 AVQET
-744 TLSQVR
+744 SLSEVR
-750 ALLPPYFLASETVSC
+750 ALLPPYFMASETVSC
-765 PWEVKGRIMRVLTTD
+765 PWEVKGRIMRVLT
-780 SDGHAG
+780 A
-786 ESGGRTELVDG
+786 ESEGTHTELVDG
-797 IKTYRG
+797 IKTYHD
-803 DGAWTLILPDASEPF
+803 DGSWVLVLPDASEPN
-818 FRVYA
+818 FRIYA
-823 EAGSQD
+823 EAPSQD
-829 EANELVHRAV
+829 AANELVHRAV
-839 LRLGALK
+839 LRISGLK

>member
-44 YGVTDIVVTLYYLA
+44 YGITDIVVTLYYLA

-111 DLDVDKA
+111 DLDVEKA
-118 LAFHREKGSVATLV
+118 LAYHCEKQSVATLV

-143 VVITDEGGR
+143 VVITDDNGR
-152 VRRFLEKPSWGEVF
+152 IRRFLEKPSWGEVF

-180 IFEYMRPEKS
+180 IFEYMQPEKS
-190 YDWSQDIFPQI
+190 YDWSQDIFPQ
-201 LTDEKP
+201 LLAEEKP

-236 MTQLPIE
+236 MTKLPIE
-243 GQRAGGHIWIGAGTE
+243 GRREGGDIWIGAGTE
-258 IDPTAQIV
+258 IDPNARLV
-266 GPVCIGKNC
+266 GPLCIGKNC
-275 RIKAGAHIGPETVIG
+275 RIKADAHLGPDTVLG
-290 DNCLIE
+290 DNCLVE
-296 EGATLQRAIVWD
+296 EGAILQKAIVWD
-308 SNYIGARAQLT
+308 SNYIGARSRLT
-319 ACTVCFKNTIKEDV
+319 GCTVCFRCTIKEDV
-333 VIQEGAVIGDRCHI
+333 DIQEGAVVGDRCHI
-347 ESGSA
+347 EAGST

-358 LWPDKVIEAGSVVTM
+358 LWPDKIIEAGSVVTM

-396 VEMTPDFATKLGASY
+396 VEMTPDFACKLGASY

-418 STVITSRDSTLVCRM
+418 ATVITSRDSTLVCRM

-448 VLDNEGMP
+448 VLDNEGMS
-456 LPISRHTVRSTNA
+456 LPVTRHTIRSTNA
-469 VGGIHVR
+469 AGGVHIR
-476 LAPDQPSLALVEFFD
+476 LAPDQPSLALVEFYD
-491 KDGIYLSTN
+491 KNGIYLSTN

-505 ETIFYREDFGRTDP
+505 ETIFYREDFGRTAA
-519 DEVGEI
+519 DEVGAIEF
-525 GYVPRAIEQYSQDFF
+525 VPRAIEQYSQDFF
-540 RLLDTGAIQRRG
+540 RLLNTE
-552 FRAVVDYAYNRI
+552 AVQKRNFKVIVDYAYNRI
-564 SGVFPQMLGR
+564 SGVLPQMLGQ
-574 LEAETVALN
+574 LETETIALN

-590 SPRTAAD
+590 SPKTPAD
-597 RALLVQSLSEYLVT
+597 RDELVQSLSEYLVT

-621 DDGERLTV
+621 DDGERLSV
-629 VDETGQVLSGSDLL
+629 VDETGYILSGPDLL
-643 GVFAL
+643 AVFAL

-662 VTAPSIIE
+662 VTAPSTIDRIM
-670 CILAEHGGSVVRT
+670 AEYGGGVIRT

-689 LMATA
+689 LMGTA
-694 AAGRQGPDGGEGL
+694 AEGKEGI
-707 ALAGDTGG
+707 ALAGDTAG
-715 GFIFPEFQPAFDG
+715 GFIFPEFHPAFDG
-728 LFAFAR
+728 LFSFAK
-734 LLEML
+734 LLELL
-739 ALQET
+739 AVQET
-744 TLSQVR
+744 SLSEVR
-750 ALLPPYFLASETVSC
+750 GMLPTYFMASETVSC
-765 PWEVKGRIMRVLTTD
+765 PWEVKGRIMRVLT
-780 SDGHAG
+780 A
-786 ESGGRTELVDG
+786 ESEGTQTELVDG
-797 IKTYRG
+797 IKTYRD
-803 DGAWTLILPDASEPF
+803 DGSWVLILPDASEPN
-818 FRVYA
+818 FRIYA
-823 EAGSQD
+823 EASSQD
-829 EANELVHRAV
+829 AANELVHRAV
-839 LRLGALK
+839 LRISGLK

>member
-44 YGVTDIVVTLYYLA
+44 YGITDIVVTLYYLA

-111 DLDVDKA
+111 DLDVEKA
-118 LAFHREKGSVATLV
+118 LAYHKEKQSVATLV

-143 VVITDEGGR
+143 VVITDDNGR
-152 VRRFLEKPSWGEVF
+152 IRRFLEKPSWGEVF

-180 IFEYMRPEKS
+180 IFEYMQPEKS

-201 LTDEKP
+201 LQEEKP

-236 MTQLPIE
+236 MTRLPIE
-243 GQRAGGHIWIGAGTE
+243 GRREGGDIWIGAGTE
-258 IDPTAQIV
+258 IDPNARLV
-266 GPVCIGKNC
+266 GPLCIGKNC
-275 RIKAGAHIGPETVIG
+275 RVKADAHLGPDTVVG

-308 SNYIGARAQLT
+308 SNYIGARSRLT
-319 ACTVCFKNTIKEDV
+319 GCTVCFRSTIKEDV
-333 VIQEGAVIGDRCHI
+333 DIQEGAVVGDRCHI
-347 ESGSA
+347 EAGSTV
-352 IRPLIK
+352 RPLIK
-358 LWPDKVIEAGSVVTM
+358 LWPDKIIEAGSVVTM

-396 VEMTPDFATKLGASY
+396 VEMTPDFACKLGASY

-418 STVITSRDSTLVCRM
+418 ATVITSRDATLVCRM

-456 LPISRHTVRSTNA
+456 LPVSRHTIRSSNA
-469 VGGIHVR
+469 AGGVHIR
-476 LAPDQPSLALVEFFD
+476 LAPDQPNLALVEFFD
-491 KDGIYLSTN
+491 KNGIYLSTN

-505 ETIFYREDFGRTDP
+505 ETIFYREDFGRTAA
-519 DEVGEI
+519 DEVGAIEF
-525 GYVPRAIEQYSQDFF
+525 VPRAIEQYSQDFF
-540 RLLDTGAIQRRG
+540 RLLDTEAVQKRG
-552 FRAVVDYAYNRI
+552 FKVIVDYAYNRI
-564 SGVFPQMLGR
+564 SGVLPQMLGQ
-574 LEAETVALN
+574 LEAETIALN
-583 AYTDPKK
+583 AYTDAKK
-590 SPRTAAD
+590 SPKTEGEQREF
-597 RALLVQSLSEYLVT
+597 VQSLSEYLLT

-616 GVFLG
+616 GVYLG

-629 VDETGQVLSGSDLL
+629 VDETGSILSGPDLL
-643 GVFAL
+643 AVFAL

-653 KPGAQVAVP
+653 SPGAQVAVP
-662 VTAPSIIE
+662 VTAPSTIE
-670 CILAEHGGSVVRT
+670 RILAAHGGGVIRT
-683 KTDVRS
+683 KTDVRA
-689 LMATA
+689 LMSTA
-694 AAGRQGPDGGEGL
+694 AEGKDEI
-707 ALAGDTGG
+707 ALAGDTSG
-715 GFIFPEFQPAFDG
+715 GFIFPEFHPAFDG
-728 LFAFAR
+728 LFSFAK
-734 LLEML
+734 LLELL
-739 ALQET
+739 AVQGT
-744 TLSQVR
+744 TLSEVR
-750 ALLPPYFLASETVSC
+750 QLLPSYFMASETVGC
-765 PWEVKGRIMRVLTTD
+765 PWEVKGRIMRVLT
-780 SDGHAG
+780 A
-786 ESGGRTELVDG
+786 ESEGTRTELVDG
-797 IKTYRG
+797 IKTYSD
-803 DGAWTLILPDASEPF
+803 DGSWVLVLPDASEPN
-818 FRVYA
+818 FRIYA
-823 EAGSQD
+823 EAPSQD
-829 EANELVHRAV
+829 AANEMVHRAV
-839 LRLGALK
+839 LRISGLK

>member
-44 YGVTDIVVTLYYLA
+44 HGITDIVVTLYYLA

-118 LAFHREKGSVATLV
+118 LGLPPRKGV
-132 LQHVDNPLEFG
+132 
-143 VVITDEGGR
+143 GGDTR
-152 VRRFLEKPSWGEVF
+152 LAACGQPVGVRRRHHRRRRAHPQVPGKAESWGEVF

-180 IFEYMRPEKS
+180 VFDYMQPEKS
-190 YDWSQDIFPQI
+190 YDWSQDIFPQ
-201 LTDEKP
+201 LLAQERP

-236 MTQLPIE
+236 LTQLPIE
-243 GQRAGGHIWIGAGTE
+243 GRREGGHVWIGEGTD
-258 IDPTAQIV
+258 IDPSAQIV

-275 RIKAGAHIGPETVIG
+275 RISAGAHIGPDTVIG

-296 EGATLQRAIVWD
+296 EGAILQRAIIWD
-308 SNYIGARAQLT
+308 SNYIGARSRLT
-319 ACTVCFKNTIKEDV
+319 ACTVCFRCTIKEDV
-333 VIQEGAVIGDRCHI
+333 DIQEGAVVGDRCHI
-347 ESGSA
+347 EGGST

-358 LWPDKVIEAGSVVTM
+358 LWPDKIIEGGSVVTM

-433 LKRGLIAGLVSVGVN
+433 LKRALIAGLVSVGVN
-448 VLDNEGMP
+448 VLDNEGMS
-456 LPISRHTVRSTNA
+456 LPVSRHTIRSTNA
-469 VGGIHVR
+469 VGGVHIR
-476 LAPDQPSLALVEFFD
+476 LAPDQPNLALVEFFD
-491 KDGIYLSTN
+491 KNGIYLSTN

-505 ETIFYREDFGRTDP
+505 ETIFYREDFGRTP
-519 DEVGEI
+519 ADEVGEI
-525 GYVPRAIEQYSQDFF
+525 AYAPRAIEQYSQDFF
-540 RLLDTGAIQRRG
+540 RLLNIEAVKKRG
-552 FRAVVDYAYNRI
+552 FRVVVDYGFTRI
-564 SGVFPQMLGR
+564 SGTLPQMLGQ
-574 LEAETVALN
+574 LETDTIALN

-590 SPRTAAD
+590 SPKTAAD
-597 RALLVQSLSEYLVT
+597 RAALVQSLSNYLVT
-611 LKADM
+611 LKADL
-616 GVFLG
+616 GVFLR
-621 DDGERLTV
+621 DDGERLSA
-629 VDETGQVLSGSDLL
+629 VDESGAILSGSELL
-643 GVFAL
+643 AVFAL

-670 CILAEHGGSVVRT
+670 RILAEHGGGVIRT
-683 KTDVRS
+683 KTDVRA

-694 AAGRQGPDGGEGL
+694 AEGKDGI
-707 ALAGDTGG
+707 ALAGDSEG
-715 GFIFPEFQPAFDG
+715 GFIFPEFHPAFDG
-728 LFAFAR
+728 LFSFAK
-734 LLEML
+734 LLELL
-739 ALQET
+739 AVQET
-744 TLSQVR
+744 TLKRSAR
-750 ALLPPYFLASETVSC
+750 PAAALLPRLRDGGLPLGGQGPHHAR
-765 PWEVKGRIMRVLTTD
+765 PDGR
-780 SDGHAG
+780 
-786 ESGGRTELVDG
+786 
-797 IKTYRG
+797 KRG
-803 DGAWTLILPDASEPF
+803 DE
-818 FRVYA
+818 
-823 EAGSQD
+823 
-829 EANELVHRAV
+829 HRAD
-839 LRLGALK
+839 

>member
-44 YGVTDIVVTLYYLA
+44 YGITDIVVTLYYLA

-111 DLDVDKA
+111 DLDVEKA
-118 LAFHREKGSVATLV
+118 LAYHREKQSVATLV

-143 VVITDEGGR
+143 VVITDDNGR
-152 VRRFLEKPSWGEVF
+152 IRRFLEKPSWGEVF

-180 IFEYMRPEKS
+180 IFEYMQPEKS

-201 LTDEKP
+201 LAEEKP

-236 MTQLPIE
+236 MTKLPIE
-243 GQRAGGHIWIGAGTE
+243 GRREGGDIWIGAGTE
-258 IDPTAQIV
+258 IDPNARLI
-266 GPVCIGKNC
+266 GPLCIGKNC
-275 RIKAGAHIGPETVIG
+275 RVKADAHIGPDTVIG

-296 EGATLQRAIVWD
+296 EGAILQKAVMWD
-308 SNYIGARAQLT
+308 SNYIGARSRLT
-319 ACTVCFKNTIKEDV
+319 GCTVCFRCTIKEDV
-333 VIQEGAVIGDRCHI
+333 DVQEGAVVGDRCHI
-347 ESGSA
+347 EAGSTV
-352 IRPLIK
+352 RPLIK
-358 LWPDKVIEAGSVVTM
+358 LWPDKIIEAGSVVTM

-396 VEMTPDFATKLGASY
+396 VEMTPDFACKLGASY

-418 STVITSRDSTLVCRM
+418 ATVITSRDSTLVCRM

-456 LPISRHTVRSTNA
+456 LPVSRHTIRSSNA
-469 VGGIHVR
+469 AGGVHIR
-476 LAPDQPSLALVEFFD
+476 LAPDQPNLALVEFFD
-491 KDGIYLSTN
+491 KNGIYLSTN

-505 ETIFYREDFGRTDP
+505 ETIFYREDFGRTAA
-519 DEVGEI
+519 DEVGAIEF
-525 GYVPRAIEQYSQDFF
+525 VPRAIEQYSQDFF
-540 RLLDTGAIQRRG
+540 RLLNTE
-552 FRAVVDYAYNRI
+552 AVQKRNFKVIVDYAYNRI
-564 SGVFPQMLGR
+564 SGVLPQMLGQ
-574 LEAETVALN
+574 LETETIALN
-583 AYTDPKK
+583 AYTDAKK
-590 SPRTAAD
+590 SPKTEAD
-597 RALLVQSLSEYLVT
+597 RDEFVQSLSEYLLT

-616 GVFLG
+616 GVYLG

-629 VDETGQVLSGSDLL
+629 VDETGSILSGSDLL
-643 GVFAL
+643 AVFAL

-653 KPGAQVAVP
+653 RPGAQVAVP
-662 VTAPSIIE
+662 VTAPSTIE
-670 CILAEHGGSVVRT
+670 RILAEHGGGVIRT
-683 KTDVRS
+683 KTDVRA
-689 LMATA
+689 LMGTA
-694 AAGRQGPDGGEGL
+694 AEGKEGI
-707 ALAGDTGG
+707 ALAGDTSG
-715 GFIFPEFQPAFDG
+715 GFIFPEFHPAFDG
-728 LFAFAR
+728 LFSFAK

-739 ALQET
+739 ALQNA
-744 TLSQVR
+744 TLSEVR
-750 ALLPPYFLASETVSC
+750 QMLPAYFMATETVPC
-765 PWEVKGRIMRVLTTD
+765 PWEVKGRIMRVLT
-780 SDGHAG
+780 A
-786 ESGGRTELVDG
+786 ESEGTHTELVDG
-797 IKTYRG
+797 IKTYG
-803 DGAWTLILPDASEPF
+803 SDGSWVLVLPDASEPN
-818 FRVYA
+818 FRIYA
-823 EAGSQD
+823 EASSQD
-829 EANELVHRAV
+829 AANELVHRAV
-839 LRLGALK
+839 LRISGLK